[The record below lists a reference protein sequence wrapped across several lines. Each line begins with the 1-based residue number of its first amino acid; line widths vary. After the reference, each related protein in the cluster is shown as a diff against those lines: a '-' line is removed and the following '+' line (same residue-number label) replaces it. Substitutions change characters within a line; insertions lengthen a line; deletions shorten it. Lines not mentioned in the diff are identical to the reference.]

1 MCGEGHSSEYYSR
14 REVRVYYNASVSF
27 TILPSYFPSFWL
39 ADCSRG
45 YSTVACT
52 VLVILP
58 HHNGLMRFP
67 SPFFVFFFVAVLHE
81 GTKSVHYRFS

>member
-1 MCGEGHSSEYYSR
+1 MGKANQANTTAVERCVFIIMHQFLLQSR
-14 REVRVYYNASVSF
+14 PLVFLVSGLQ
-27 TILPSYFPSFWL
+27 TAAGDKAQSL
-39 ADCSRG
+39 
-45 YSTVACT
+45 

-67 SPFFVFFFVAVLHE
+67 SPFFVFFFVAVLHK

>member
-1 MCGEGHSSEYYSR
+1 VCGEGQSSEYYSR
-14 REVRVYYNASVSF
+14 REVRVYYNQFLLQSCPLVFLVSGLQ
-27 TILPSYFPSFWL
+27 TAAGDTAQSL
-39 ADCSRG
+39 
-45 YSTVACT
+45 

-67 SPFFVFFFVAVLHE
+67 SPFFVFFFVAVLHM